1 MKSRLTN
8 DLEHILEH
16 THGLWEE
23 VRGNRIFITGGTGF
37 FGCWLLESFL
47 WINSRLNLNAKI
59 VVLTRNIESFRKKA
73 PHLVSSSDIEFLV
86 GDVRRF
92 DFPRGIFSHIV
103 HAATESKVKYG
114 DENPLEML
122 DTIVQGTR
130 HTLDFAVSCGAKK
143 FLLTSSGAVYG
154 KQPSEIRYIPETY
167 MGAPDVTSQTAM
179 YGEGK
184 RMAELFCTAYANKYG
199 FETKI
204 ARCFAFVGP
213 YLPLDKHFAIGN
225 FIQDSLHGGPIKVK
239 GDGTSYRSYLYAADL
254 AIWLWTILLKGKSSY
269 PYNVGSSKDATI
281 EQIANTVARSVIP
294 TLKVDI
300 AEKPNSGNESERYIP
315 DINRAK
321 NELGL
326 SETIN
331 LTEAIRLTRNWYLN
345 CEGGHHVFPR

>member
-23 VRGNRIFITGGTGF
+23 VRGNSIFITGGTGF

-73 PHLVSSSDIEFLV
+73 PHLVSSPDIEFVV
-86 GDVRRF
+86 GDVRKF

-103 HAATESKVKYG
+103 HAAAESKAKYD

-122 DTIVQGTR
+122 DTIIQGTR

-143 FLLTSSGAVYG
+143 YLLTSSGAVYG
-154 KQPSEIRYIPETY
+154 KQPLEIRYIPETY
-167 MGAPDVTSQTAM
+167 MGAPDVTDQTSM

-184 RMAELFCTAYANKYG
+184 RMAELLCTAYANKYG

-254 AIWLWTILLKGKSSY
+254 TVWLWTILFKGESSY
-269 PYNVGSSKDATI
+269 PYNVGSSKEVTI
-281 EQIANTVARSVIP
+281 EQVANIVARSVIP
-294 TLKVDI
+294 ASKVDI
-300 AEKPNSGNESERYIP
+300 AEKPNSGNEPERYTP
-315 DINRAK
+315 DVNRVK
-321 NELGL
+321 NELCL

-331 LTEAIRLTRNWYLN
+331 LPEAIRLTRGWHINR
-345 CEGGHHVFPR
+345 EV

>member
-1 MKSRLTN
+1 MKNRLTN

-86 GDVRRF
+86 GDVRKF

-103 HAATESKVKYG
+103 HAAAESKAKYD

-122 DTIVQGTR
+122 DTIIQGTR

-154 KQPSEIRYIPETY
+154 KQPPEIPYIPETY
-167 MGAPDVTSQTAM
+167 MGAPDVRNQTAV

-184 RMAELFCTAYANKYG
+184 RMAELLCSTYANKYG
-199 FETKI
+199 VEAKI

-225 FIQDSLHGGPIKVK
+225 FIQDSLHGGPIKVN
-239 GDGTSYRSYLYAADL
+239 GDGTPYRSYLYASDL
-254 AIWLWTILLKGKSSY
+254 AIWLWTILFKGRSNY
-269 PYNVGSSKDATI
+269 PYNVGSGKDITI
-281 EQIANTVARSVIP
+281 KQVANTVAQSVSP
-294 TLKVDI
+294 KLKVNI
-300 AEKPNSGNESERYIP
+300 AEVSDAEKKPERYIP
-315 DINRAK
+315 NVSRAK

-326 SETIN
+326 REIIN
-331 LTEAIRLTRNWYLN
+331 LSEAIRLTKNWYLN
-345 CEGGHHVFPR
+345 CGP

>member
-1 MKSRLTN
+1 MKNRLTN

-23 VRGNRIFITGGTGF
+23 MRGNRVFITGGTGF

-86 GDVRRF
+86 GDVRSF
-92 DFPRGIFSHIV
+92 DFPRGIFSHII
-103 HAATESKVKYG
+103 HAATESKIKY
-114 DENPLEML
+114 DNEVPLKML

-154 KQPSEIRYIPETY
+154 KQPPEIRYIPETY
-167 MGAPDVTSQTAM
+167 MGAPDVTNQMAI

-184 RMAELFCTAYANKYG
+184 RMAELLCTAYASKYG

-213 YLPLDKHFAIGN
+213 YLPLDKHFAVGN

-239 GDGTSYRSYLYAADL
+239 GDGTPYRSYLYAADL
-254 AIWLWTILLKGKSSY
+254 GIWLWTILFKGKSNY
-269 PYNVGSSKDATI
+269 PYNVGSSKDMTI
-281 EQIANTVARSVIP
+281 EEIANTVARSVSP
-294 TLKVDI
+294 KLKMNIAGVSN
-300 AEKPNSGNESERYIP
+300 AEKRPERYIP
-315 DINRAK
+315 DVSRAK

-326 SETIN
+326 REITN
-331 LTEAIRLTRNWYLN
+331 LSEAIRLTKNWYLD
-345 CEGGHHVFPR
+345 CEV

>member
-1 MKSRLTN
+1 MKNRLTN
-8 DLEHILEH
+8 DLEYILEH

-59 VVLTRNIESFRKKA
+59 VVLTRDIETFRKKA

-86 GDVRRF
+86 GDVRKF
-92 DFPRGIFSHIV
+92 DFPRGTFSYIV
-103 HAATESKVKYG
+103 HAAAESKTKYD
-114 DENPLEML
+114 DETPLEIL

-130 HTLDFAVSCGAKK
+130 HTLDFAVSCRAKK

-154 KQPSEIRYIPETY
+154 KQPPEIRYIPETY
-167 MGAPDVTSQTAM
+167 IGAPDVTNQTTI

-184 RMAELFCTAYANKYG
+184 RMAELLCSTYATEYG
-199 FETKI
+199 FEAKI

-225 FIQDSLHGGPIKVK
+225 FIQDSLHGGPIKVE
-239 GDGTSYRSYLYAADL
+239 GDGTPYRSYLYAADL
-254 AIWLWTILLKGKSSY
+254 AIWLWTILFKGKSNY
-269 PYNVGSSKDATI
+269 PYNVGSSEDLTI
-281 EQIANTVARSVIP
+281 KQVANIVAQSVKPI
-294 TLKVDI
+294 LKVVI
-300 AEKPNSGNESERYIP
+300 SKKPKLEKEPAKYLP
-315 DINRAK
+315 DVNRAR

-326 SETIN
+326 RETIN
-331 LTEAIRLTRNWYLN
+331 LSEVIRLTRNWHLN
-345 CEGGHHVFPR
+345 CGA